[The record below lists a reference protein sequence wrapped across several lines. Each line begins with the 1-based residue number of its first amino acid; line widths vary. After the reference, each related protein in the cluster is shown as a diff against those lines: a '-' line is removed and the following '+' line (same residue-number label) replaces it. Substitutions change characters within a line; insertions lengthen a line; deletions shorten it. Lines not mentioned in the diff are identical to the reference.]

1 MGAEYKG
8 DLLIWYQ
15 ANKVTADRIVNDL
28 KKQSYEAVM
37 HMYAYTAK
45 SLRLE
50 NIVSQQDFPMLFS
63 NNYTRVGDT
72 VAGAMAFLL
81 SEGNMNFANIEK
93 VRNTLKYW
101 LVYGNLY
108 ETLISKIM
116 VKEEEVRERLERNA
130 FSDLQQRLVATSIQ
144 NGIRTQEDWNR
155 FFGLEAK
162 SELEEKLEGGKR
174 LFPLEL
180 QTESAQRILA
190 KAISLGL
197 CNHDYHWQRTKTL
210 LAYFAD
216 CASEYLNLSQ
226 AEQDGKK
233 KTLWKPFETLFGVSG
248 LATYKNTYTNKTG
261 RLPIDHEIVESIFR

>member
-50 NIVSQQDFPMLFS
+50 NIVSLHDFPMLFS

-144 NGIRTQEDWNR
+144 NGIRTGTGSLVWRSNLKQKKSWKGVKGCFRQNFKQSR
-155 FFGLEAK
+155 PCGFLPRPSRWACATTTIIGKGL
-162 SELEEKLEGGKR
+162 R
-174 LFPLEL
+174 LFWRTL
-180 QTESAQRILA
+180 Q
-190 KAISLGL
+190 
-197 CNHDYHWQRTKTL
+197 
-210 LAYFAD
+210 
-216 CASEYLNLSQ
+216 
-226 AEQDGKK
+226 
-233 KTLWKPFETLFGVSG
+233 
-248 LATYKNTYTNKTG
+248 
-261 RLPIDHEIVESIFR
+261 IVPANI